1 MDLATVNINGSSVRH
16 SLSLQFS
23 AVVIIVPADKR
34 TEAIEAAHKAG
45 ASGVTVLNA
54 DGIGL
59 EGMANFYRTAFEAK
73 DVLLLFLL
81 PQHLVNNVIKS
92 VIHTLHITTTGK
104 GVAFAFP
111 LSHMKGISL
120 SKEDIFREKAYQV
133 NINKSEPIKCVGDEL
148 EEDFD
153 TDSNNTR
160 IK

>member
-1 MDLATVNINGSSVRH
+1 M
-16 SLSLQFS
+16 
-23 AVVIIVPADKR
+23 IIVPEDKR
-34 TEAIEAAHKAG
+34 NEAIQAAHKAG
-45 ASGVTVLNA
+45 ATGVTVLNA

-59 EGMANFYRTAFEAK
+59 EGMANFYRTSFEAK

-81 PQHLVNNVIKS
+81 PQHLVNEVIKS

-133 NINKSEPIKCVGDEL
+133 NINKDEPMKCVGDEL
-148 EEDFD
+148 EDDFA
-153 TDSNNTR
+153 DSNNRTD
-160 IK
+160 K